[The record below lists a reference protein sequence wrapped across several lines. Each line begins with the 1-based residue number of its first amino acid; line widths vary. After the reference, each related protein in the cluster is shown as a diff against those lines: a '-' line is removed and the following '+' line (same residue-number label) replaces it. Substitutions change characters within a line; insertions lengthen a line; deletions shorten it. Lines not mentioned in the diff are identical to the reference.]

1 MYDFLHSAHSIWA
14 YLVLLFVLI
23 AVVNSI
29 AGYSAKR
36 EFKKSD
42 RTMGLLGLVATHL
55 QLVFGLLLYLTSP
68 MGLEAL
74 GEMKNA
80 ELRLT
85 SLEHPLMN
93 IIGIILITVGWSR
106 HKKAADSRAKFRS
119 IWLMYGIGLVL
130 LLSRIPYNMW
140 FS

>member
-1 MYDFLHSAHSIWA
+1 MYDFLHSTHSIWA
-14 YLVLLFVLI
+14 YLVLALLLV
-23 AVVNSI
+23 AVINSI
-29 AGYSAKR
+29 AGFVSKR

-42 RTMGLLGLVATHL
+42 RMMGLLGLVATHL
-55 QLVFGLLLYLTSP
+55 QLVFGLLLYLNSP

-85 SLEHPLMN
+85 SLEHPLIN

-106 HKKAADSRAKFRS
+106 HKKAADSQEKFRS